1 MVRVGSMP
9 SGVGRVCLRLLAW
22 FLRGEFDAHPVN
34 DDLSSL
40 ALEVSAAR
48 PGRRRSGW
56 VAGFVSLTM
65 VTSLLTVMSL
75 PGRRPPHRPSRCS
88 RAGSAGSQSLYDHGA
103 EPFAPLLD
111 QVVVCGARAGGE
123 RSGVGADSGLGQV
136 VGRQQGGQL
145 FRLHGYA
152 LVVED
157 DVPELMADD
166 LQPAQ
171 WSRGLVEE
179 DVVVGPS

>member
-34 DDLSSL
+34 DDLLSL

-75 PGRRPPHRPSRCS
+75 PGPATAAPPKPV
-88 RAGSAGSQSLYDHGA
+88 
-103 EPFAPLLD
+103 FK
-111 QVVVCGARAGGE
+111 GG
-123 RSGVGADSGLGQV
+123 
-136 VGRQQGGQL
+136 
-145 FRLHGYA
+145 
-152 LVVED
+152 
-157 DVPELMADD
+157 
-166 LQPAQ
+166 
-171 WSRGLVEE
+171 
-179 DVVVGPS
+179 